1 MPEFAECCGWAGFSE
16 GIWSERRDLN
26 SGPPVPQTGALTG
39 LRYAPTDAGTINS
52 MAVGRNTLR
61 DMPMKSRVL
70 VAMRYGR
77 PSADG
82 SFWITALW
90 SCPRAKKLD
99 RRGPAEDFSKN
110 CRISRLCLAAVPLNS
125 CARECEG

>member
-1 MPEFAECCGWAGFSE
+1 MASPRASSARGNDMAWAAEF
-16 GIWSERRDLN
+16 WSERRDLN

-70 VAMRYGR
+70 VAMWNG
-77 PSADG
+77 PPNADG
-82 SFWITALW
+82 LF
-90 SCPRAKKLD
+90 
-99 RRGPAEDFSKN
+99 GPL
-110 CRISRLCLAAVPLNS
+110 IS
-125 CARECEG
+125 